1 MAAGSEQAAGAPPRI
16 PPWLPW
22 LTWGLGASLFFYGF
36 FHRIAP
42 SVMIDSLIHVY
53 DLRSLREITPLSF
66 PSGPV
71 LLQFMPKLSSTV
83 LAAAQSG
90 AFQMVDYTHGVLAH
104 KSNTQRI
111 YNTCHVRYS
120 HASRVGVE

>member
-1 MAAGSEQAAGAPPRI
+1 MPASYAAQHPVGPPAGETLGSAAEQSSQRRG
-16 PPWLPW
+16 
-22 LTWGLGASLFFYGF
+22 
-36 FHRIAP
+36 

-104 KSNTQRI
+104 NATQRI
-111 YNTCHVRYS
+111 DNT
-120 HASRVGVE
+120 